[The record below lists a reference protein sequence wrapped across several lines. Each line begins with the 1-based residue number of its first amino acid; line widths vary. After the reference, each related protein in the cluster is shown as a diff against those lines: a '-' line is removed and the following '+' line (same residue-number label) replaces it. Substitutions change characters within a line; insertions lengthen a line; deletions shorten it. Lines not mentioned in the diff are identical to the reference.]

1 MTTSSENLIKKGDKG
16 EGTVIQE
23 SEVKQLVDENISGY
37 VDGKFKELEQRFETK
52 IENKETKTT
61 EILAIFITLFTF
73 ISVNVNIFT
82 KVSDVYTAI
91 WFMLLMTTCSILLLS
106 FLFLVIKSKNDW
118 KLWLGLI
125 ITLAFVAFLILITIS
140 TKWNPKLN
148 EVKMET
154 QVVKVAK

>member
-1 MTTSSENLIKKGDKG
+1 MTTSSENLIKKG

-23 SEVKQLVDENISGY
+23 SEAKQFVDDNISGY
-37 VDGKFKELEQRFETK
+37 VDGKLKELEQRFETK

-91 WFMLLMTTCSILLLS
+91 WFMLLMTACSILLLS
-106 FLFLVIKSKNDW
+106 FLFLVIRSKNDW
-118 KLWLGLI
+118 KIWTGLLLS
-125 ITLAFVAFLILITIS
+125 LAFLALLIFITIS
-140 TKWNPKLN
+140 NKWNPKLN
-148 EVKMET
+148 EYKPEISSI
-154 QVVKVAK
+154 KVIK